1 MTQYNGLSQ
10 SEATARLKSNGPNEV
25 KEPTVSFIQGVLARL
40 WEPSAWILE
49 AALVVE
55 IVLGKGIQAGF
66 IVLML
71 LFAAVN
77 GAIQST
83 RARAVLRN
91 LSHEL
96 TPLAAVKRSDKWVTK
111 PAKELVVGDLIS
123 LRQGDI
129 IPADARLLD
138 NAIQVN
144 ESSITGEAASVHRQ
158 VNQTVYAGTEVL
170 TGHTLAVVTAIGAD
184 SRSGKTITLLNQS
197 AAPGHLQ
204 QLLGSNHQRPCDP
217 R

>member
-1 MTQYNGLSQ
+1 M
-10 SEATARLKSNGPNEV
+10 
-25 KEPTVSFIQGVLARL
+25 
-40 WEPSAWILE
+40 
-49 AALVVE
+49 
-55 IVLGKGIQAGF
+55 
-66 IVLML
+66 
-71 LFAAVN
+71 N

-83 RARAVLRN
+83 RARVVLRN

-96 TPLAAVKRSDKWVTK
+96 TPLVAVKRSDKWVTK

-138 NAIQVN
+138 NAVQVN

-158 VNQTVYAGTEVL
+158 VNQTVYAEPELL

-184 SRSGKTITLLNQS
+184 SGSGKTITLLNQS

-204 QLLGSNHQRPCDP
+204 QLLGGIGHDDLAILDSVLAIILIVAALIRGENLISMFPFGHVVHCNDP
-217 R
+217 DCHAFQLCGGKFS